1 MAIDLSE
8 YLVGVEDL
16 ANNTVKYT
24 HEMMLKIFRPSTLPS
39 LSQ

>member
-8 YLVGVEDL
+8 YLVGVDDL

-24 HEMMLKIFRPSTLPS
+24 HEMMLTIYRPKTLPT
-39 LSQ
+39 LFQ